1 MVREEKQRERQDE
14 VRWGLAKLHRLSW
27 GSVLYLK
34 GIEESE
40 TVSSQKESDCMFILE
55 RSIHLYGKNEGR
67 AEGRAEGRKLT
78 QKR

>member
-14 VRWGLAKLHRLSW
+14 VGRGLAKLHRLSW

-40 TVSSQKESDCMFILE
+40 TVSSQKESD
-55 RSIHLYGKNEGR
+55 
-67 AEGRAEGRKLT
+67 
-78 QKR
+78 